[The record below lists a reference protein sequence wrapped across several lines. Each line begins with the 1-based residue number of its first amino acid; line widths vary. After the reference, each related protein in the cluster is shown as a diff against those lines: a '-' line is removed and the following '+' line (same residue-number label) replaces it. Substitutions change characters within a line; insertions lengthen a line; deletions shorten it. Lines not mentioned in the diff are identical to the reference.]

1 MNGSFTRRHVLELG
15 LGSAILGAYSRT
27 ATAAGTSTV
36 LNTQEGN
43 RMPTLK
49 EFNNSGE
56 EFERVVSQRSAPIA
70 VKMLKSEAEIPPG
83 ALRPK
88 KDRNKHY
95 AQCQVFS
102 LSRRDRLTI
111 AMLKDDNW
119 CLGPLLAYG
128 LVDTQTPNARGGNP
142 SMQYKRF
149 EYGKYIGIL
158 TAPLKTAAFEP
169 DLVLLYTDTNQLRD
183 MLLSLK
189 EEEKPKVRSNFF
201 PISCAFC
208 ITNPILDNEYWINLP
223 DPGEYVR
230 ALTQPGE
237 MMFSIPTPKLTDFME
252 GLRKFYKE
260 SMFAHEQM
268 MMESDFPQPDI
279 YKKMFEAWG
288 MEHS

>member
-1 MNGSFTRRHVLELG
+1 LG
-15 LGSAILGAYSRT
+15 LGTAFLGACSRT
-27 ATAAGTSTV
+27 AAAAGTAPAF
-36 LNTQEGN
+36 N
-43 RMPTLK
+43 RKEEDGMPTLK
-49 EFNNSGE
+49 DFNGYGE
-56 EFERVVSQRSAPIA
+56 ELERELILRTAPIA
-70 VKMLKSEAEIPPG
+70 VKMLKSESEIPEG

-102 LSRRDRLTI
+102 LSRRDRLTV

-128 LVDTQTPNARGGNP
+128 LAETPGAPGGNP

-149 EYGKYIGIL
+149 EYGKYMGIL
-158 TAPLKTAAFEP
+158 TAPLKSAAFEP
-169 DLVLLYTDTNQLRD
+169 DLVLIYSDTNQLRE

-189 EEEKPKVRSNFF
+189 EEDKPRVKSSFF
-201 PISCAFC
+201 PISCAFA

-237 MMFSIPTPKLTDFME
+237 MMFSIPTPKLAGFME

-260 SMFAHEQM
+260 SMFAREQM
-268 MMESDFPQPDI
+268 MMESDFSQPDI

-288 MEHS
+288 MEHSE

>member
-1 MNGSFTRRHVLELG
+1 MKGSFTRRHVLELG

-27 ATAAGTSTV
+27 AAAAGASPESS
-36 LNTQEGN
+36 TQEGN

-49 EFNNSGE
+49 EFNGYGE
-56 EFERVVSQRSAPIA
+56 ELERELQLRSAPVA
-70 VKMLKSEAEIPPG
+70 VKMLKSEADIPQG
-83 ALRPK
+83 AFRPK
-88 KDRNKHY
+88 KDKNKHY
-95 AQCQVFS
+95 AQCQVFG
-102 LSRRDRLTI
+102 LSRRDRMTV

-128 LVDTQTPNARGGNP
+128 LVETPNTSRGNS

-158 TAPLKTAAFEP
+158 TAPLKSAAFEP
-169 DLVLLYTDTNQLRD
+169 DLVLIYSDTNQLRD

-189 EEEKPKVRSNFF
+189 EEEKPKVRSSFF

-237 MMFSIPTPKLTDFME
+237 MMFSIPKSKLADFVE

-268 MMESDFPQPDI
+268 MMDSDFPQPDL
-279 YKKMFEAWG
+279 YKKMFESWG